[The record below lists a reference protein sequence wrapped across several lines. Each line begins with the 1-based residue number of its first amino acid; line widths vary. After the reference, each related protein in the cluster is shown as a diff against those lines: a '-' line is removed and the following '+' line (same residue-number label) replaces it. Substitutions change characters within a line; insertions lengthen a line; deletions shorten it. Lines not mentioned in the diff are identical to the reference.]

1 MFETTLSML
10 TDQMRGAYVSG
21 GLPRQEIGV
30 KQLLI
35 ENLKLWTTTEEE
47 ARVLMMWIKLGY
59 VPDETGS
66 SLVDLTPKLKRHL
79 VEAIFPISGID
90 RSEKY
95 QLLEAA
101 LGKDASE
108 EAFNVRL
115 RCKAALPCAV
125 SKAEVWTEMTKNE
138 DGLSMMQLGELI
150 LSFQQSGQESLTA
163 PYTETELFT
172 AAPKFAD

>member
-35 ENLKLWTTTEEE
+35 ENLKKWTTTEEE

-79 VEAIFPISGID
+79 VEAIFPITGID

-108 EAFNVRL
+108 DAFNVRL
-115 RCKAALPCAV
+115 RCKAALPCAE
-125 SKAEVWTEMTKNE
+125 SKAEVWTEITNNK
-138 DGLSMMQLGELI
+138 DGLSMLQLEELI
-150 LSFQQSGQESLTA
+150 LAF
-163 PYTETELFT
+163 
-172 AAPKFAD
+172 